1 VKDLNE
7 SVETLSEKTSELLKA
22 LKQSRQE
29 VITLSANNKKLK
41 VKMSGLDEDFQRLK
55 EENKVLKMAS
65 AFKGNPEAVSETK
78 RKISQIVREIDR
90 CIAGLND

>member
-1 VKDLNE
+1 MKDLNE

-65 AFKGNPEAVSETK
+65 AFKGNPEVVSETK